1 MASNART
8 IACIAAHPDDIEFGL
23 GGALFLLKDKGYDL
37 HFIVLTSGQK
47 GIKGMSPD
55 QALAVREKEQRAA
68 CDMLGA
74 ELTFMREMDGQ
85 LFAGPEVCRKTGE
98 VLKEIEPVAV
108 FTFWPINVPDH
119 SAAFHIAQR
128 ALYFADAYYTPELY
142 LYATSIGGQ
151 TNHFHPD
158 IYVNISQVAE
168 KKVELIRC
176 HESQCGGALDEH
188 LLGDNKFRGREA
200 RVEYAE
206 GFKPIHKMV
215 GTRWER
221 RSRYLLLDL

>member
-1 MASNART
+1 MYHHGHDSKEERAGKAKSVVDR
-8 IACIAAHPDDIEFGL
+8 ACELHPDLPEAYVAL
-23 GGALFLLKDKGYDL
+23 GWYHYKCHRKYARAL
-37 HFIVLTSGQK
+37 
-47 GIKGMSPD
+47 
-55 QALAVREKEQRAA
+55 E
-68 CDMLGA
+68 
-74 ELTFMREMDGQ
+74 
-85 LFAGPEVCRKTGE
+85 
-98 VLKEIEPVAV
+98 
-108 FTFWPINVPDH
+108 
-119 SAAFHIAQR
+119 AFHIAQR
-128 ALYFADAYYTPELY
+128 ALYFADAYYTTELY
-142 LYATSIGGQ
+142 LYETSIGGQ